1 MAKQKREVDV
11 REEMFDRVKALHWCF
26 ILIGMCVLARLVWVS
41 FFSAEVAHNAA
52 RLEERIF
59 IADSVYARRGSI
71 LARDGEPLAT
81 SILRYRV
88 DFDMASEGF
97 DSLEIFRK
105 QADTLSKRL
114 AGFFG
119 GSAASYRDLMLKR
132 HQEHYRLVYRKDSNV
147 LRSEGWFD
155 RINRY
160 AEEAGVIVE
169 HYVLSSGL
177 KEIIEGTS
185 IAKYFKK
192 IYACEFLYKDG
203 QAYWPKMAV
212 NYTNKTQFVYRINK
226 GVLDINNNVD
236 LNSSR
241 PDNEKRVLFSNMIYI
256 GDGLTDVPCM
266 KLVKQSGGRSIA
278 IYHPGEDHNA
288 APLLKHKR
296 VDWMF
301 EADYSKGSEL
311 DRTMELLLKNLAYQ
325 NKLQEINE
333 QQKKD
338 LDEDL

>member
-1 MAKQKREVDV
+1 MNKPIIAIMYDFDKTLCTRDMQEYTFIPSVGMDPDEFWNLTGKVAK
-11 REEMFDRVKALHWCF
+11 
-26 ILIGMCVLARLVWVS
+26 
-41 FFSAEVAHNAA
+41 AETM
-52 RLEERIF
+52 
-59 IADSVYARRGSI
+59 DSI
-71 LARDGEPLAT
+71 LTYMYCMVEKARETGIPLT
-81 SILRYRV
+81 R
-88 DFDMASEGF
+88 E
-97 DSLEIFRK
+97 SLV
-105 QADTLSKRL
+105 AC
-114 AGFFG
+114 G
-119 GSAASYRDLMLKR
+119 
-132 HQEHYRLVYRKDSNV
+132 KDIEYHKGV
-147 LRSEGWFD
+147 EEWFQ

-160 AEEAGVIVE
+160 AEQAGVIVE

-241 PDNEKRVLFSNMIYI
+241 PDSEKRVLFSNMIYI

-278 IYHPGEDHNA
+278 IYHPGEYHNA

-333 QQKKD
+333 LQKKD

>member
-1 MAKQKREVDV
+1 MDKPIIAIMYD
-11 REEMFDRVKALHWCF
+11 FDKTLCTRDMQEYTF
-26 ILIGMCVLARLVWVS
+26 IPSIGMHPDEFWQLTGKVAK
-41 FFSAEVAHNAA
+41 AETM
-52 RLEERIF
+52 
-59 IADSVYARRGSI
+59 DSI
-71 LARDGEPLAT
+71 LTYMYCMVEKARESKIPLTRESLVACGKD
-81 SILRYRV
+81 IEYH
-88 DFDMASEGF
+88 EG
-97 DSLEIFRK
+97 
-105 QADTLSKRL
+105 
-114 AGFFG
+114 
-119 GSAASYRDLMLKR
+119 
-132 HQEHYRLVYRKDSNV
+132 V
-147 LRSEGWFD
+147 EGWFE
-155 RINRY
+155 RINHY
-160 AEEAGVIVE
+160 AEEAGVVVE

-185 IAKYFKK
+185 IAKYFKR

-241 PDNEKRVLFSNMIYI
+241 PDNEKRVFFSNMIYI

-266 KLVKQSGGRSIA
+266 KLVKQSGGHSIA
-278 IYHPGEDHNA
+278 IYHPGEYHNA

-301 EADYSKGSEL
+301 EADYTKGSEL

-325 NKLQEINE
+325 NKLKEINK
-333 QQKKD
+333 QQEND
-338 LDEDL
+338 FR

>member
-1 MAKQKREVDV
+1 MNKPIIAIMYDFDKTLCTRDMQEYTFIPSVGMDPDEFWNLTGKVAK
-11 REEMFDRVKALHWCF
+11 
-26 ILIGMCVLARLVWVS
+26 
-41 FFSAEVAHNAA
+41 AETM
-52 RLEERIF
+52 
-59 IADSVYARRGSI
+59 DSI
-71 LARDGEPLAT
+71 LTYMYCMVEKARETGIPLT
-81 SILRYRV
+81 R
-88 DFDMASEGF
+88 E
-97 DSLEIFRK
+97 SLV
-105 QADTLSKRL
+105 AC
-114 AGFFG
+114 G
-119 GSAASYRDLMLKR
+119 
-132 HQEHYRLVYRKDSNV
+132 KDI
-147 LRSEGWFD
+147 EYHKGIEEWFQ

-160 AEEAGVIVE
+160 AEQAGVIVE

-241 PDNEKRVLFSNMIYI
+241 PDSEKRVLFSNMIYI

-278 IYHPGEDHNA
+278 IYHPGEYHNA

-333 QQKKD
+333 LQKKD

>member
-1 MAKQKREVDV
+1 MNKPIIAIMYDFDKTLCTRDMQEYTFIPSVGMDPDEFWNLTGKVAK
-11 REEMFDRVKALHWCF
+11 
-26 ILIGMCVLARLVWVS
+26 
-41 FFSAEVAHNAA
+41 AETM
-52 RLEERIF
+52 
-59 IADSVYARRGSI
+59 DSI
-71 LARDGEPLAT
+71 LTYMYCMVEKARETGIPLT
-81 SILRYRV
+81 R
-88 DFDMASEGF
+88 E
-97 DSLEIFRK
+97 SLV
-105 QADTLSKRL
+105 AC
-114 AGFFG
+114 G
-119 GSAASYRDLMLKR
+119 
-132 HQEHYRLVYRKDSNV
+132 KDIEYHKGV
-147 LRSEGWFD
+147 EEWFQ

-160 AEEAGVIVE
+160 AEQAGVIVE

-241 PDNEKRVLFSNMIYI
+241 PDSEKRVLFSNMIYI

-266 KLVKQSGGRSIA
+266 KLVKQSGGHSIA

-333 QQKKD
+333 LQKKD

>member
-1 MAKQKREVDV
+1 MRGFIMNKPIIAIMYDFDKTLCTRDMQEYTFIPSVGMDPDEFWNLTGKVAK
-11 REEMFDRVKALHWCF
+11 
-26 ILIGMCVLARLVWVS
+26 
-41 FFSAEVAHNAA
+41 AETM
-52 RLEERIF
+52 
-59 IADSVYARRGSI
+59 DSI
-71 LARDGEPLAT
+71 LTYMYCMVEKARETGIPLT
-81 SILRYRV
+81 R
-88 DFDMASEGF
+88 E
-97 DSLEIFRK
+97 SLV
-105 QADTLSKRL
+105 AC
-114 AGFFG
+114 G
-119 GSAASYRDLMLKR
+119 
-132 HQEHYRLVYRKDSNV
+132 KDIEYHKGV
-147 LRSEGWFD
+147 EEWFQ

-160 AEEAGVIVE
+160 AEQAGVIVE

-241 PDNEKRVLFSNMIYI
+241 PDSEKRVLFSNMIYI

-266 KLVKQSGGRSIA
+266 KLVKQSGGHSIA

-333 QQKKD
+333 LQKKD

>member
-1 MAKQKREVDV
+1 MNKPIIAIMYDFDKTLCTRDMQEYTFIPSVGMDPDEFWNLTGKVAK
-11 REEMFDRVKALHWCF
+11 
-26 ILIGMCVLARLVWVS
+26 
-41 FFSAEVAHNAA
+41 AETM
-52 RLEERIF
+52 
-59 IADSVYARRGSI
+59 DSI
-71 LARDGEPLAT
+71 LTYMYCMVEKARETGIPLT
-81 SILRYRV
+81 R
-88 DFDMASEGF
+88 E
-97 DSLEIFRK
+97 SLV
-105 QADTLSKRL
+105 AC
-114 AGFFG
+114 G
-119 GSAASYRDLMLKR
+119 
-132 HQEHYRLVYRKDSNV
+132 KDIEYHKGV
-147 LRSEGWFD
+147 EEWFQ

-160 AEEAGVIVE
+160 AEQAGVIVE

-241 PDNEKRVLFSNMIYI
+241 PDSEKRVLFSNMIYI

-266 KLVKQSGGRSIA
+266 KLVKQSGGHSIA

-301 EADYSKGSEL
+301 EADYSEGSEL
-311 DRTMELLLKNLAYQ
+311 DRTIELLLKNLAYQ

-333 QQKKD
+333 LQKKD

>member
-1 MAKQKREVDV
+1 MNKPIIAIMYDFDKTLCTRDMQEYTFIPSVGMDPDEFWNLTGKVAK
-11 REEMFDRVKALHWCF
+11 
-26 ILIGMCVLARLVWVS
+26 
-41 FFSAEVAHNAA
+41 AETM
-52 RLEERIF
+52 
-59 IADSVYARRGSI
+59 DSI
-71 LARDGEPLAT
+71 LTYMYCMVEKARETGIPLT
-81 SILRYRV
+81 R
-88 DFDMASEGF
+88 E
-97 DSLEIFRK
+97 SLV
-105 QADTLSKRL
+105 AC
-114 AGFFG
+114 G
-119 GSAASYRDLMLKR
+119 
-132 HQEHYRLVYRKDSNV
+132 KDIEYHKGV
-147 LRSEGWFD
+147 EEWFQ
-155 RINRY
+155 RINHY
-160 AEEAGVIVE
+160 AEQAGVIVE

-241 PDNEKRVLFSNMIYI
+241 PDSEKRVLFSNMIYI